1 MILVQF
7 SSFEMSVTVLML
19 LPSSDV
25 QFYCSSLPIFL
36 VILHVYLGLLLDM
49 LNSSNSA
56 DFHSILYEVQR
67 LALPV

>member
-36 VILHVYLGLLLDM
+36 VILYLLLDM